1 MPSVVVVVDHLKLP
15 LVVHQAEVVAVQVAA
30 SMAPQVAT
38 EYQDKEMAAVPH
50 VFTMD
55 KLFNQVVAV
64 VRAQVVEMVPT
75 VRQTRL
81 AVLVESARLRI

>member
-1 MPSVVVVVDHLKLP
+1 MLMRSPSLAVDLDVL
-15 LVVHQAEVVAVQVAA
+15 
-30 SMAPQVAT
+30 SMS
-38 EYQDKEMAAVPH
+38 
-50 VFTMD
+50 
-55 KLFNQVVAV
+55 VVAV